1 MVRLLRRW
9 RRPCSR
15 ARLAWLGL
23 WALLLQQLALVAYAC
38 PLESVEAGQATLM
51 VGCEE
56 MSTPDPDAPAL
67 CDQHCQ
73 RDHIATADAK
83 APRALPARA
92 GRLRAGAGS
101 VATGTRAVVSG
112 CSGVRVRSASL
123 QRFCS
128 LLI

>member
-1 MVRLLRRW
+1 MVKLLRRW
-9 RRPCSR
+9 RRPRSR

-38 PLESVEAGQATLM
+38 PLESVEVGQAILM

-56 MSTPDPDAPAL
+56 MSAPDPDAPAL

-83 APRALPARA
+83 APQVPYQPALVAF
-92 GRLRAGAGS
+92 AGAGS
-101 VATGTRAVVSG
+101 VATGTRAVLSG
-112 CSGVRVRSASL
+112 CSGVRVRSASPAA
-123 QRFCS
+123 
-128 LLI
+128 LL

>member
-9 RRPCSR
+9 RRPRSR

-38 PLESVEAGQATLM
+38 PLESVDAGQATLM

-83 APRALPARA
+83 APQVPYQPALAASALVQALLPPVHARSIGMFRCA
-92 GRLRAGAGS
+92 CPIRLPCSAS
-101 VATGTRAVVSG
+101 VA
-112 CSGVRVRSASL
+112 C
-123 QRFCS
+123 
-128 LLI
+128 